1 MNSVPEHLS
10 TFGKYSYPLN
20 YQVNILF
27 CKLLLHQELPEI
39 NVGGERSLEICI
51 YACNVIFPEFSL
63 WVPSVVYSKLDY
75 IVESYL
81 LFCLVDFFEERLLTF
96 DRQLLTFYPEVVQFI
111 ENHIPGV
118 GKGLLGKHIFAI
130 AVGAFVGHPSDEAF
144 C

>member
-1 MNSVPEHLS
+1 MPVMSSFLS
-10 TFGKYSYPLN
+10 SPFGYHPLFTAN
-20 YQVNILF
+20 LT
-27 CKLLLHQELPEI
+27 
-39 NVGGERSLEICI
+39 
-51 YACNVIFPEFSL
+51 
-63 WVPSVVYSKLDY
+63 

-118 GKGLLGKHIFAI
+118 GKGLLGKYIFAI